1 LSDITLFRAAF
12 VDLLRPKKLITAL
25 ILVAIAALLGL
36 LLREKGDNFDAE
48 ITYNALSAGL
58 LFGFL
63 LVILSVVFSTGVLT
77 AEIEQKTIVY
87 LLTRPVPRWR
97 ILLMKFLAAVAVT
110 TLTAWTACLLLGAV
124 LFGFGGSE
132 TRATLFTRE
141 DLRDIKAFA
150 KRVEEQKSPLDAY
163 LSANV
168 MAANLLASAPEESD
182 SPQAQMALTVAQSEM
197 LKQLNEQIKI
207 DASLYAPER
216 TVGVTL
222 SPETR
227 RLAEQ
232 HPQSGSALSRL
243 NRSFL
248 ADAYP
253 ETFAPPRTPTAILLR
268 DILILPLGAL
278 AYGSLFL
285 FLATLLN
292 RPLMYGLLFAFGW
305 ESWVPNLPGDFQK
318 VSLMSYL
325 RVLAPHPSPEV
336 PSEGLAGLL
345 TAFNPQTIAPGLAW
359 TVLPLFTLTMLGAA
373 LFLFSTQEYVPRED
387 AE

>member
-1 LSDITLFRAAF
+1 MSDITLFRAAF

-25 ILVAIAALLGL
+25 VLVSIAALLGL
-36 LLREKGDNFDAE
+36 LLREKSDDFDAE
-48 ITYNALSAGL
+48 IVYNALSAGL

-110 TLTAWTACLLLGAV
+110 TLTAWTACLLLGTV

-132 TRATLFTRE
+132 SRATLFTRE

-168 MAANLLASAPEESD
+168 MAANMLASAPEESD
-182 SPQAQMALTVAQSEM
+182 SPQAQMALTAARSEM
-197 LKQLNEQIKI
+197 LNQLNEQIKI
-207 DASLYAPER
+207 DTSLYAPER
-216 TVGVTL
+216 TAGVTL

-232 HPQSGSALSRL
+232 HPQNGSALSRL

-253 ETFAPPRTPTAILLR
+253 ETFASPRTPSAILLR

-285 FLATLLN
+285 FLATLVN

-336 PSEGLAGLL
+336 KQEGFASLLAALS
-345 TAFNPQTIAPGLAW
+345 PQTITPGLAMM
-359 TVLPLFTLTMLGAA
+359 VLPLFTLTILGAA
-373 LFLFSTQEYVPRED
+373 LYLFSTQEYVPRED